1 MESFEFLRDVTIG
14 QYLPTGSLIHR
25 LDPRVRLVGGAI
37 LLLAVI
43 LALHPAG
50 LILGMLIFLSG
61 LVLARIPLR
70 FALRGLLPPLPFI
83 IILAGLQVF
92 INPYPDT
99 LPIYGRIG
107 ALVISS
113 IDLWAGV
120 ALILRFTGLVLG
132 ISLVSYCL
140 STTEMIYGLGA
151 LLRPLARLGLPVHD
165 LVMMIQITLRF
176 LPLLAQSMERIAKA
190 QASRGA
196 DWGQGRGGLLKRIR
210 RVIPL
215 LVPLFLVSLRRA
227 EQMALAMDARA
238 YGIRANRTA
247 MIEMHFRW
255 RDGLALAIA
264 ILVSGLI
271 AWL

>member
-1 MESFEFLRDVTIG
+1 MESFEFIREISIG
-14 QYLPTGSLIHR
+14 QYMPTGSVVHR
-25 LDPRVRLVGGAI
+25 LDPRARLLGGTI
-37 LLLAVI
+37 LLLAMI
-43 LALHPAG
+43 FASHPPG
-50 LILGMLIFLSG
+50 LILGLPVFLLG
-61 LVLARIPLR
+61 LALARIPLR

-83 IILAGLQVF
+83 FILAILQVF

-99 LPIYGRIG
+99 LPIYTHIG
-107 ALVISS
+107 SLAISGV
-113 IDLWAGV
+113 DLWAGA
-120 ALILRFTGLVLG
+120 ALILRFTGLILG
-132 ISLVSYCL
+132 LSLVSFSL
-140 STTEMIYGLGA
+140 STSEMIYGLGA
-151 LLRPLARLGLPVHD
+151 LLRPLTRLGMPVYD

-215 LVPLFLVSLRRA
+215 IVPMFLVSLRRA

-238 YGIRANRTA
+238 YGIDTNRTA
-247 MIEMHFRW
+247 MVEMRFGW
-255 RDGLALAIA
+255 RDGLALGLV

-271 AWL
+271 VWL